1 MTTQAGGRDADAQR
15 LSSDADDV
23 LERLLSPRVLRFLLE
38 LEERGGVGAAARV
51 VGMTQPT
58 ASRALASIERE
69 LGYALVRRTPL
80 GSTLTSQGAAVV
92 GQARAVLAEY
102 GQLHKLARSFDGQ
115 ATTDLH
121 LAASRTVGEHLV
133 PQWLGAFARELPEL
147 RVSFHV
153 DNSEAVIA
161 DVVSGQAPLG
171 FVETPDL
178 PATVHSEVLTHD
190 RLVVIA
196 PPGAGMVAAS
206 VDGGTAPLKADRFT
220 SPTNDEPSE
229 TPVAAAR
236 ANAITL
242 ADLGEVALVE
252 REPGSGTRAMLDQL
266 LPQRPSAIAQFDSNT
281 AIVQAVAAGVG
292 PAVLSELAVQEAVRT
307 GKVREMEW
315 LEAPPLRPLHAIW
328 AASGNFPQIREAG
341 QLPQPAAKILD
352 VIRRAMAPSA

>member
-1 MTTQAGGRDADAQR
+1 MTTEPGGRDADVQR
-15 LSSDADDV
+15 LATGADYA
-23 LERLLSPRVLRFLLE
+23 LARLLPPRVLHFLLE

-102 GQLHKLARSFDGQ
+102 DQLHKLARSFDGQ
-115 ATTDLH
+115 ATTDLQ

-178 PATVHSEVLTHD
+178 PATVHSEVLAHD
-190 RLVVIA
+190 RLVMIA
-196 PPGAGMVAAS
+196 PPT
-206 VDGGTAPLKADRFT
+206 DDKFTPPKDDR
-220 SPTNDEPSE
+220 PSE
-229 TPVAAAR
+229 TALAAGR
-236 ANAITL
+236 ASAITL
-242 ADLGEVALVE
+242 ADLGEIALVE

-307 GKVREMEW
+307 GKVCEMEW

-328 AASGNFPQIREAG
+328 AARGKFPRTGGAG

-352 VIRRAMAPSA
+352 VIRQVMAPSA